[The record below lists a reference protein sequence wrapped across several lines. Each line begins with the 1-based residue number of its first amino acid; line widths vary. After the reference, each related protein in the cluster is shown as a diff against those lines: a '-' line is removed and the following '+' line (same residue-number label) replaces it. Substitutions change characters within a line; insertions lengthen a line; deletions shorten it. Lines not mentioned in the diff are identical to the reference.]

1 MQRTKEKLARG
12 EVVRTVGIGRVLHH
26 NVIHM
31 IGFNGGFDC
40 LWFDHEHVGFSMEKL
55 EIACTA
61 ARSQNLDC
69 FVRIAPTDYAL
80 VTKCLEAGA
89 GGVMAAMVSSPQQA
103 EEIVRWSKFAPRG
116 SRGLNNG
123 GFDGRFSLLPQAKF
137 VQEANETSWLAIQ
150 IETLGALDSVDD
162 IAAIDGVD
170 LLFVGP
176 SDLSQALGVT
186 GDFMHPKCQAAID
199 KVAAAC
205 RKHDKP
211 WGAVTPTPEHCEM
224 MHSKGCRMLSMT
236 NDARFMQAG
245 LNAVKANFAKFF
257 ATPN

>member
-1 MQRTKEKLARG
+1 MQRTKERLAKG
-12 EVVRTVGIGRVLHH
+12 ETVRAAAIGRVLHH
-26 NVIHM
+26 NVINM

-55 EIACTA
+55 EVACLA

-89 GGVMAAMVSSPQQA
+89 GGVMAAMVFSAKQA

-116 SRGLNNG
+116 FRGLNNS
-123 GFDGRFSLLPQAKF
+123 GFDGRYTLTPQAKF
-137 VQEANETSWLAIQ
+137 VQEANEKSWVAIQ
-150 IETLGALDSVDD
+150 IETLESVECVDE

-186 GDFMHPKCQAAID
+186 GDFMNPKCQAAID

-205 RKHDKP
+205 RKHNKP

-224 MHSKGCRMLSMT
+224 MYSKGCRMLSMT
-236 NDARFMQAG
+236 NDSRFINAG
-245 LNAVKANFAKFF
+245 LNSVKTQFAKFF
-257 ATPN
+257 A